1 MNVRLLRIGVTVC
14 VFTAFIAN
22 ACRRAAPAE
31 NVDDESDVVAVAAQP
46 ARSGSLRA
54 VVRVTGVVV
63 PADGAEFL
71 LVAPET
77 ARVLEITKAEG
88 DTVASGEVLARFE
101 LSTAVQNLSRQ
112 QSELARLE
120 AQLESARVAQARA
133 RDFVARGLIPRLDL
147 EAADRELSDAQASVD
162 RAGVLYK
169 AAETAAARAV
179 ISAPFDG
186 VVAAR
191 FHNPGDVVQAAA
203 TDPVLRIVDP
213 TRLEILASV
222 PAADASRVLPGA
234 SARMA
239 DPRDGSNI
247 RLSVGN
253 RSAIAASAGS
263 VPVRLP
269 PMDPLTVAVDTSVA
283 IEIDAE
289 ERSGVVFVPPEAL
302 IQDGGRSI
310 VMVAVDSRAEKRPV
324 TIGITTDAGT
334 EITSGLNAGELV
346 IVQGHIGLADGT
358 DISVAITR

>member
-1 MNVRLLRIGVTVC
+1 MNVRVLRIGVTVC
-14 VFTAFIAN
+14 VFTAFIAT

-191 FHNPGDVVQAAA
+191 FHNPGDVVQAA
-203 TDPVLRIVDP
+203 TDPVLRVVDP
-213 TRLEILASV
+213 ARVEVLASV
-222 PAADASRVLPGA
+222 PAAEASRVLPGA
-234 SARMA
+234 SARVN
-239 DPRDGSNI
+239 DPRDGSSI

-324 TIGITTDAGT
+324 TIGITADAGT
-334 EITSGLNAGELV
+334 EITSGLSPGELV